1 MLRLQAE
8 MQRIGKL
15 PHIETSTRGAEARGT
30 GTTIRF
36 RPDPEIFGPK
46 ARFDLEEVRS
56 RLEAKTYLHRGL
68 RVIFVDE
75 ATGERLDARVGV
87 EGVAVLDGRARR
99 ETAVGPI
106 ELVGES
112 ERADRVDDGA
122 RGPARREQR
131 GREVRDPWRH
141 AGVAAGAHERMN
153 GGNPTMK
160 SAMAVAWKRK
170 KGVIGWALLATTVG
184 LVLQAIKDKVKG
196 GGAIIAMLGDLA
208 WAVASFFAIPII
220 AANDVGP
227 IEALKLS
234 TSTMKKRWS
243 SAARVQ
249 LRLGLY
255 GLGLAVA
262 MMVGLFLVALVAQSS
277 TALAALLGV
286 VLALVLLA
294 AMLVLNAVTSYA
306 RVALYRYAAGMTT
319 PGFADGM
326 LQAAVVQ
333 K

>member
-1 MLRLQAE
+1 MSTPIPSSPAPAGPNPKGGTLVKAAWSALRADKELLS
-8 MQRIGKL
+8 L
-15 PHIETSTRGAEARGT
+15 PI
-30 GTTIRF
+30 
-36 RPDPEIFGPK
+36 
-46 ARFDLEEVRS
+46 
-56 RLEAKTYLHRGL
+56 
-68 RVIFVDE
+68 
-75 ATGERLDARVGV
+75 VG
-87 EGVAVLDGRARR
+87 GVASLLGLLPLLVITIVMNAGSENDNSNPSGIIV
-99 ETAVGPI
+99 AVAI
-106 ELVGES
+106 VSAFLV
-112 ERADRVDDGA
+112 AIITTFFAVA
-122 RGPARREQR
+122 L
-131 GREVRDPWRH
+131 
-141 AGVAAGAHERMN
+141 AAGAHERMN

-255 GLGLAVA
+255 GLGLALLMVA
-262 MMVGLFLVALVAQSS
+262 GLFLVAMVAKVS
-277 TALAALLGV
+277 TVLAVVVGV

-306 RVALYRYAAGMTT
+306 RVALYRYASGMTT

>member
-1 MLRLQAE
+1 MSTPIPSSPAPAGPNPKGGTLVKAAWSALRADKELLS
-8 MQRIGKL
+8 L
-15 PHIETSTRGAEARGT
+15 PI
-30 GTTIRF
+30 
-36 RPDPEIFGPK
+36 
-46 ARFDLEEVRS
+46 
-56 RLEAKTYLHRGL
+56 
-68 RVIFVDE
+68 
-75 ATGERLDARVGV
+75 VG
-87 EGVAVLDGRARR
+87 GVASLLGLLPLLVITIVMNAGSENDNSNPSGIIV
-99 ETAVGPI
+99 AVAI
-106 ELVGES
+106 VSAFLV
-112 ERADRVDDGA
+112 AIITTFFAVA
-122 RGPARREQR
+122 L
-131 GREVRDPWRH
+131 
-141 AGVAAGAHERMN
+141 AAGAHERMN

-255 GLGLAVA
+255 GLGLALLMVA
-262 MMVGLFLVALVAQSS
+262 GLFLVAMVAKVS
-277 TALAALLGV
+277 TVLAVVVGV

>member
-1 MLRLQAE
+1 M
-8 MQRIGKL
+8 
-15 PHIETSTRGAEARGT
+15 STPIPSSPAPAGPNPKGGT
-30 GTTIRF
+30 LV
-36 RPDPEIFGPK
+36 K
-46 ARFDLEEVRS
+46 AAWSAL
-56 RLEAKTYLHRGL
+56 
-68 RVIFVDE
+68 
-75 ATGERLDARVGV
+75 
-87 EGVAVLDGRARR
+87 
-99 ETAVGPI
+99 
-106 ELVGES
+106 
-112 ERADRVDDGA
+112 RADKELLSLPIVGGIA
-122 RGPARREQR
+122 SLLGLLPLL
-131 GREVRDPWRH
+131 VITVVMN
-141 AGVAAGAHERMN
+141 AGSENDNSNPSGIIVVVAIVSAFLVAIITTFFAVALAAGAHERMN

-262 MMVGLFLVALVAQSS
+262 MMVGLFLVAWVAQSS

-306 RVALYRYAAGMTT
+306 RVALYRFAAGMTT

>member
-1 MLRLQAE
+1 M
-8 MQRIGKL
+8 
-15 PHIETSTRGAEARGT
+15 STPIPSSPAPAGPNPKGGT
-30 GTTIRF
+30 LV
-36 RPDPEIFGPK
+36 K
-46 ARFDLEEVRS
+46 AAWSAL
-56 RLEAKTYLHRGL
+56 
-68 RVIFVDE
+68 
-75 ATGERLDARVGV
+75 
-87 EGVAVLDGRARR
+87 
-99 ETAVGPI
+99 
-106 ELVGES
+106 
-112 ERADRVDDGA
+112 RADKELLSLPIVGGIASLLDLL
-122 RGPARREQR
+122 PLL
-131 GREVRDPWRH
+131 VITIVMN
-141 AGVAAGAHERMN
+141 AGSENDNSNPSGIIVVVAIVSAFLVAIITTFFAVALAAGAHERMN

-255 GLGLAVA
+255 GLGLALLMVA
-262 MMVGLFLVALVAQSS
+262 GLFLVAMVAKVS
-277 TALAALLGV
+277 TVLAVVVGV

>member
-1 MLRLQAE
+1 MNAGSENDNSNPSGIIVVVAIVSAFLVA
-8 MQRIGKL
+8 I
-15 PHIETSTRGAEARGT
+15 I
-30 GTTIRF
+30 TTF
-36 RPDPEIFGPK
+36 F
-46 ARFDLEEVRS
+46 A
-56 RLEAKTYLHRGL
+56 
-68 RVIFVDE
+68 
-75 ATGERLDARVGV
+75 
-87 EGVAVLDGRARR
+87 VAL
-99 ETAVGPI
+99 
-106 ELVGES
+106 
-112 ERADRVDDGA
+112 
-122 RGPARREQR
+122 
-131 GREVRDPWRH
+131 
-141 AGVAAGAHERMN
+141 AAGAHERMN

-255 GLGLAVA
+255 GLGLALLMVA
-262 MMVGLFLVALVAQSS
+262 GLFLVAMVAKVS
-277 TALAALLGV
+277 TVLAVVVGV

>member
-1 MLRLQAE
+1 MSTPIPSSPAPAGPNPKGGTLVKAAWSALRADKELLS
-8 MQRIGKL
+8 L
-15 PHIETSTRGAEARGT
+15 PI
-30 GTTIRF
+30 
-36 RPDPEIFGPK
+36 
-46 ARFDLEEVRS
+46 
-56 RLEAKTYLHRGL
+56 
-68 RVIFVDE
+68 
-75 ATGERLDARVGV
+75 VG
-87 EGVAVLDGRARR
+87 GVASLLGLLPLLVITIVMNAGSANDNSNPSGIIVVVA
-99 ETAVGPI
+99 AVSAF
-106 ELVGES
+106 LV
-112 ERADRVDDGA
+112 AIITTFFAVA
-122 RGPARREQR
+122 L
-131 GREVRDPWRH
+131 
-141 AGVAAGAHERMN
+141 AAGAHERMN